1 MALPLTF
8 VVVLSMI
15 KDAYEDYKRHQSD
28 SKENNMVS
36 LVYDKSV
43 GKFVEKPWCKITPG
57 NVIKVTNDE
66 FIPADLVL
74 IQSSEPKGT
83 LFIETKN
90 LDGETN
96 LKIKNVQK
104 DLNGMIKRESDFGR
118 LEGQINCELPNNA
131 IYKFEGNIEISTM
144 PNRISLGADNMVLR
158 GSSLR
163 NTEYVY
169 GIAVF
174 TGHDTK
180 VMQNSAQA
188 KMKFSR
194 LDLMT
199 NRCIFVI
206 MFF

>member
-28 SKENNMVS
+28 SKENNMVT
-36 LVYDKSV
+36 LVYDKSE
-43 GKFVEKPWCKITPG
+43 GKFAQKPWCKITPG

-96 LKIKNVQK
+96 LKIKNV
-104 DLNGMIKRESDFGR
+104 
-118 LEGQINCELPNNA
+118 
-131 IYKFEGNIEISTM
+131 
-144 PNRISLGADNMVLR
+144 
-158 GSSLR
+158 
-163 NTEYVY
+163 
-169 GIAVF
+169 
-174 TGHDTK
+174 
-180 VMQNSAQA
+180 
-188 KMKFSR
+188 
-194 LDLMT
+194 
-199 NRCIFVI
+199 
-206 MFF
+206 